1 MQSIHPLRLK
11 AKTTKYAT
19 TVPEER
25 VPSRVLVFYVSA
37 MIFSSLSA
45 QRLFNFLVC
54 AQTCATLLW
63 QFRKHDASCVCVCV
77 CVYAS
82 VYFEI
87 SFPRHHASPYQ
98 CSVSI
103 LFYLEHAV
111 RSPERGSGSRCFRRN
126 RLFISQVIIKHH

>member
-25 VPSRVLVFYVSA
+25 VPSRVLVFNVSA
-37 MIFSSLSA
+37 LIFSSLSA

-77 CVYAS
+77 CMRVCILRYRSHDTMLPHISAAS
-82 VYFEI
+82 ASSSISSTLCAVQREGVGHAVFEEI
-87 SFPRHHASPYQ
+87 DSSFP
-98 CSVSI
+98 
-103 LFYLEHAV
+103 
-111 RSPERGSGSRCFRRN
+111 
-126 RLFISQVIIKHH
+126 